1 MSCFLFV
8 EDDETTG
15 KVNID
20 DLFEKN
26 QRRDQKQLSI
36 FNKILNRIHKRITLT
51 GRNKHVDKHIW
62 FTIPEYIFGEP
73 VYDKNDC
80 IAYIITKLEANGFFI
95 KYMHP
100 NTIFVSWEKWVP
112 SYVRQE
118 LKKRTGMV
126 INEKGEVVSRKTDSN
141 SDQPEDMNS
150 GIFNEKNGI
159 HGSSGAGSAPGAK
172 GLGHGKQYNP
182 IGSYKPTGNLVYN
195 PEIFEKIEK
204 RLG

>member
-1 MSCFLFV
+1 MSCLLFI
-8 EDDETTG
+8 EDDENVQ

-20 DLFEKN
+20 DLYEKN
-26 QRRDQKQLSI
+26 QKRDLKQLSI
-36 FNKILNRIHKRITLT
+36 FNKILNRIHKRIVTT
-51 GRNKHVDKHIW
+51 GRNKRTEKFIW

-80 IAYIITKLEANGFFI
+80 IAYIISKLESNGFFI

-112 SYVRQE
+112 SYVRHE
-118 LKKRTGMV
+118 LKK
-126 INEKGEVVSRKTDSN
+126 K
-141 SDQPEDMNS
+141 S
-150 GIFNEKNGI
+150 GIIVNERGEILDKTESTQNPENMNTKIFNDKT
-159 HGSSGAGSAPGAK
+159 AAPAQK
-172 GLGHGKQYNP
+172 EQRQYTP

-204 RLG
+204 RVG

>member
-8 EDDETTG
+8 DDDENTG

-36 FNKILNRIHKRITLT
+36 FNKILNRIHKRITIT
-51 GRNKHVDKHIW
+51 ARNTRIDKHIW
-62 FTIPEYIFGEP
+62 FTIPEYIFGESI
-73 VYDKNDC
+73 YDKSEC
-80 IAYIITKLEANGFFI
+80 IAYIITKLETNGFFI

-118 LKKRTGMV
+118 LKKKTGV
-126 INEKGEVVSRKTDSN
+126 VVNEKGEIIEKIDENNPGQSTDINAKLLNDKTGMK
-141 SDQPEDMNS
+141 PT
-150 GIFNEKNGI
+150 
-159 HGSSGAGSAPGAK
+159 P
-172 GLGHGKQYNP
+172 GKQYNP

>member
-1 MSCFLFV
+1 M
-8 EDDETTG
+8 D
-15 KVNID
+15 
-20 DLFEKN
+20 

-51 GRNKHVDKHIW
+51 GRNKRVDKHIW

-118 LKKRTGMV
+118 LKKKTGMV
-126 INEKGEVVSRKTDSN
+126 VNEKGEIIHKPDPNGDGSA
-141 SDQPEDMNS
+141 PEDMNS
-150 GIFNEKNGI
+150 KLFNDKNGTKPTTT
-159 HGSSGAGSAPGAK
+159 STT
-172 GLGHGKQYNP
+172 GKQYNP

-204 RLG
+204 RLS

>member
-8 EDDETTG
+8 DDEETTG

-26 QRRDQKQLSI
+26 QKRDLKQLSI
-36 FNKILNRIHKRITLT
+36 FNKILGRIHKRITT
-51 GRNKHVDKHIW
+51 TSRNKRIDKHIW

-118 LKKRTGMV
+118 LKKKTGMIV
-126 INEKGEVVSRKTDSN
+126 NEKGEIVHKLDENGKPIQQSDDIN
-141 SDQPEDMNS
+141 SKLFNDKNS
-150 GIFNEKNGI
+150 AN
-159 HGSSGAGSAPGAK
+159 SSVKPTAAG
-172 GLGHGKQYNP
+172 GKQYNP

-195 PEIFEKIEK
+195 SEIFEKIEK
-204 RLG
+204 RLS

>member
-1 MSCFLFV
+1 MSCLLFV
-8 EDDETTG
+8 EDVETTG

-36 FNKILNRIHKRITLT
+36 FNKILNRIHTRIKITARNKRI
-51 GRNKHVDKHIW
+51 DKHIW

-73 VYDKNDC
+73 IYDKADC
-80 IAYIITKLEANGFFI
+80 IAYIITKLEVNGFFI

-112 SYVRQE
+112 SYVRYE
-118 LKKRTGMV
+118 LKKKTGMI
-126 INEKGEVVSRKTDSN
+126 INEKGEIIEKQNDLVSEIPNDDIN
-141 SDQPEDMNS
+141 SKL
-150 GIFNEKNGI
+150 FNDKNGTI
-159 HGSSGAGSAPGAK
+159 K
-172 GLGHGKQYNP
+172 LNQGKQYNP

>member
-8 EDDETTG
+8 NDDENVG

-20 DLFEKN
+20 ELFEKN

-36 FNKILNRIHKRITLT
+36 FNKILNRIHNRINITA
-51 GRNKHVDKHIW
+51 RNKRVDKYIW

-73 VYDKNDC
+73 IYDKNDC
-80 IAYIITKLEANGFFI
+80 IAYVITKLETNGFFI

-100 NTIFVSWEKWVP
+100 NTVFVSWENWVP

-118 LKKRTGMV
+118 LKKKTGMI
-126 INEKGEVVSRKTDSN
+126 INEKGEIISKPENNPDA
-141 SDQPEDMNS
+141 PEDINS
-150 GIFNEKNGI
+150 KLLNEKNGVPTK
-159 HGSSGAGSAPGAK
+159 PGQ
-172 GLGHGKQYNP
+172 KQYNP
-182 IGSYKPTGNLVYN
+182 IHSYKPTGNLVYN

-204 RLG
+204 RLS

>member
-1 MSCFLFV
+1 MSCLLFV
-8 EDDETTG
+8 EDVETTG

-36 FNKILNRIHKRITLT
+36 FNKILNRIHTRIKITSRNKRI
-51 GRNKHVDKHIW
+51 DKHIW

-73 VYDKNDC
+73 IYDKADC
-80 IAYIITKLEANGFFI
+80 IAYIITKLEVNGFFI

-100 NTIFVSWEKWVP
+100 NTIFVSWDKWVP

-118 LKKRTGMV
+118 LKKKTGMI
-126 INEKGEVVSRKTDSN
+126 INEKGEIIEKQNDSASEIPNDDIN
-141 SDQPEDMNS
+141 SKL
-150 GIFNEKNGI
+150 FNDKNNTI
-159 HGSSGAGSAPGAK
+159 K
-172 GLGHGKQYNP
+172 LNQGKYYNP

-204 RLG
+204 RLS

>member
-8 EDDETTG
+8 DDDENTG

-20 DLFEKN
+20 DLFEKS

-36 FNKILNRIHKRITLT
+36 FNKILNRIHKRITVT
-51 GRNKHVDKHIW
+51 ARNTRIDKHIW

-73 VYDKNDC
+73 IYDKSEC
-80 IAYIITKLEANGFFI
+80 IAYIITKLETNGFFI

-112 SYVRQE
+112 SYVRHE
-118 LKKRTGMV
+118 LKKKTGV
-126 INEKGEVVSRKTDSN
+126 VVNEKGEIIEKIDENNPGQSTDINAKLLNDKTGMKTT
-141 SDQPEDMNS
+141 P
-150 GIFNEKNGI
+150 
-159 HGSSGAGSAPGAK
+159 
-172 GLGHGKQYNP
+172 GKQYNP

-195 PEIFEKIEK
+195 SDIFEKIEK
-204 RLG
+204 RLA